1 MWIINAEDNND
12 LDFNVCEKVVLIL
25 DISDTDFNVCEKVV
39 QILDISDSDFN
50 VCEKVMLIL
59 DISDL
64 WGLNNLFNPQ
74 KSTQPSLSKG
84 LHINH

>member
-1 MWIINAEDNND
+1 MWIIDAEDNND

-39 QILDISDSDFN
+39 
-50 VCEKVMLIL
+50 LIL

-64 WGLNNLFNPQ
+64 WGLNSPI
-74 KSTQPSLSKG
+74 QPSQIQSTLT
-84 LHINH
+84 